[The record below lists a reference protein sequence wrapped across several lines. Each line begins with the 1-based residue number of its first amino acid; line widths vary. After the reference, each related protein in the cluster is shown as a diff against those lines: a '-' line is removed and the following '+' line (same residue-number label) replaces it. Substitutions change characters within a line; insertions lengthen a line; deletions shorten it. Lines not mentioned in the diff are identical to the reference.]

1 VSGRRLTALAGLAI
15 AAAALAL
22 LSGCYASTEPATE
35 VGPDSAKLN
44 ARGTANN
51 GPARSYFEFELSG
64 RVGDPQFT
72 LFQQWPAGASGPFS
86 TTVGQLAANSTYD
99 FRVCGADEGQGSVCA
114 QTRSFT
120 TKPAVEDGVFGTYA
134 FSCCSHV
141 SVNAR
146 SGPSGEHPQ
155 GRMTW
160 ARSGGFDPASYSY
173 TGLVTCLEADGSSAV
188 VASLGQLRVRTP
200 GQPDTE
206 SLGSMVMTVE
216 DGHQEADTV
225 GWLNPSSVSESFPCD
240 PDYVDFAGEIPA
252 TYEFVVNDAEPAAP
266 TAR

>member
-1 VSGRRLTALAGLAI
+1 LLGKRIAIGLGV
-15 AAAALAL
+15 LGVAL

-51 GPARSYFEFELSG
+51 GPARSHFRYQLRG

-72 LFQQWPAGASGPFS
+72 QFQQWPAGASGPFS

-120 TKPAVEDGVFGTYA
+120 TKPAVEDGVFGAYA
-134 FSCCSHV
+134 FSCCSVV

-155 GRMTW
+155 GSMTW
-160 ARSGGFDPASYSY
+160 RRSGGFDPASYSY
-173 TGLVTCLEADGSSAV
+173 TGLVTCLDVDGTSAV
-188 VASLGQLRVRTP
+188 VASLGRLRVEQQ
-200 GQPDTE
+200 GQPVGE
-206 SLGSMVMTVE
+206 STTSMVMTVE
-216 DGHQEADTV
+216 DGRLGADSV
-225 GWLNPSSVSESFPCD
+225 GWLNPESASQLPCD
-240 PDYVDFAGEIPA
+240 PDYVSNQGEVPA
-252 TYEFVVNDAEPAAP
+252 AFEFVVNDAEAASP